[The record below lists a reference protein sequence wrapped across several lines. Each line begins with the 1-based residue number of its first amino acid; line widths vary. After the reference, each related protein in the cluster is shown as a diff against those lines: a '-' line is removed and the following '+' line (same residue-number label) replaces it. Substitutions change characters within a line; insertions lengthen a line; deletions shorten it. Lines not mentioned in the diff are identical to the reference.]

1 MTTPIYVKEYTMMR
15 KTLAASAVLLSVF
28 TANAM
33 AATAMC
39 PATASIEQ
47 KKEEPGY
54 SYSAPGPNG
63 RVWVGEN
70 PYANEGDLKTFVFD
84 GAFYRTVSSEGNMD
98 VVSCDYVGHDLYAGA
113 RMTLYSF
120 REWAPV
126 KGTKWEAQPT
136 AEKTGTFNKANSV
149 ELCNSKLEKECAFN
163 YRVLAMPPAG
173 H

>member
-1 MTTPIYVKEYTMMR
+1 MIR

-28 TANAM
+28 TANAL
-33 AATAMC
+33 AATTMC
-39 PATASIEQ
+39 PSVASITQKQEEQ
-47 KKEEPGY
+47 GY

-70 PYANEGDLKTFVFD
+70 PYASEGDLETFVFT
-84 GAFYRTVSSEGNMD
+84 GALYRTVSSEGNTD
-98 VVSCDYVGHDLYAGA
+98 VVSCDYEGDDWYAFA

-126 KGTKWEAQPT
+126 KGTKWEAQPIK
-136 AEKTGTFNKANSV
+136 EKAGASNKAKSV
-149 ELCNSKLEKECAFN
+149 EHCDSRVEKECEFN
-163 YRVLAMPPAG
+163 YRVLTMPPTG